1 VQQSEAVH
9 EIVAKQVFLVQ
20 RSKREKTS
28 NEPCHL
34 CRYPTYSKRDLDRQ
48 TIDREDRQTDNGERE
63 RERKREYRQAT
74 DRNKQKQTQKGRKS
88 KQFEREN
95 VRSATISGTSFVV
108 HSFVC
113 M

>member
-9 EIVAKQVFLVQ
+9 EIVAKQFFLLQ

-28 NEPCHL
+28 HEPCHL
-34 CRYPTYSKRDLDRQ
+34 CMYPTYSKRDLDRQ
-48 TIDREDRQTDNGERE
+48 TIDREDRQTMERE
-63 RERKREYRQAT
+63 NIDRQQT
-74 DRNKQKQTQKGRKS
+74 QKQTQKGRKS

-95 VRSATISGTSFVV
+95 VRSATTSGTSFVV
-108 HSFVC
+108 HSFAC

>member
-48 TIDREDRQTDNGERE
+48 TIDREDRQTDRQWRERE
-63 RERKREYRQAT
+63 REK
-74 DRNKQKQTQKGRKS
+74 KG
-88 KQFEREN
+88 
-95 VRSATISGTSFVV
+95 I
-108 HSFVC
+108 
-113 M
+113 